1 MMVFHSYGS
10 YDHAMI
16 MTDFHHMLKPHG
28 FIWFDDGFMAA
39 LMMD

>member
-16 MTDFHHMLKPHG
+16 MTDFHHMLPHG
-28 FIWFDDGFMAA
+28 FIWFDGFMSA